1 MITPFVIVVNKNMN
15 YGVKMN
21 NILDRIRIIITTI
34 EISDTQFAKSLE
46 IPQATLSNMFLRK
59 SEPRSDLLE
68 KIVKIYNISPNWL
81 LTGSGEMFL
90 DSAAAVPSPAQE
102 KIPLLRQT
110 VSCGPGQSWGDADN
124 IEAYIEPISIVPA
137 PKGAEIYAFRVR
149 GTSMVGAGI
158 YDGDIILFN
167 GSSSQDLQDD
177 LYVFALDG
185 NVYCKLVKFDQISRR
200 IQIYSVQTPDLAKAE
215 LIKTLDGGSDEAVRT
230 FHIFGRVLAWLHEN
244 RIVSR

>member
-1 MITPFVIVVNKNMN
+1 MSD
-15 YGVKMN
+15 
-21 NILDRIRIIITTI
+21 LDIQIGDRLRIIR
-34 EISDTQFAKSLE
+34 EHLGYNEQKKFA
-46 IPQATLSNMFLRK
+46 
-59 SEPRSDLLE
+59 DLLSLMPQTYARYE
-68 KIVKIYNISPNWL
+68 KGERNLPDDIKVKLIEKGIDPNWL
-81 LTGSGEMFL
+81 LTGSGEMFFT
-90 DSAAAVPSPAQE
+90 DTAETAPSATQD

-124 IEAYIEPISIVPA
+124 IEEYIEPISIVPA
-137 PKGAEIYAFRVR
+137 PKGAKIYAFRVR

-158 YDGDIILFN
+158 NDGDVILFD
-167 GSSSQDLQDD
+167 GQTAQDLQDD

-244 RIVSR
+244 RIVRR